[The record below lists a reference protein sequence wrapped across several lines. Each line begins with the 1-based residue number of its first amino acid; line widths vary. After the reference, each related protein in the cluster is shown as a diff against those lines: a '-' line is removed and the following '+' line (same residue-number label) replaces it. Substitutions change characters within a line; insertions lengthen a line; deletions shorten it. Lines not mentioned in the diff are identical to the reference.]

1 MCFWVCSYVKSTFS
15 HITIFCAS
23 IDKILKL
30 LIAISQSGCTGLG
43 EVQCSAEPGLERSLV
58 QKKIKRTQS
67 CGPPIQGESYVSSQ
81 KVGSLSTGP
90 TLQNISICASVVWR
104 LSFFS

>member
-1 MCFWVCSYVKSTFS
+1 M
-15 HITIFCAS
+15 
-23 IDKILKL
+23 
-30 LIAISQSGCTGLG
+30 
-43 EVQCSAEPGLERSLV
+43 VQCSAEPGLERSLV
-58 QKKIKRTQS
+58 QEKIKRTQS
-67 CGPPIQGESYVSSQ
+67 CGPPIQGEGYASSQ